1 MAPPGGYPAVNVTKN
16 LPKGGASSIT
26 MALGG
31 TFIFCYG
38 TYKIIQANHLRRCV
52 PPALPPLGPECARS
66 PPPPVPAVRALCCCR
81 EWRREE
87 MDIRLATLPFLMVE
101 NDVRGEYL
109 KNKVTEHEAE
119 LMKDVP
125 GWEAGASV
133 YKTRFMTPMPLKAL
147 PTSTGRLGW

>member
-1 MAPPGGYPAVNVTKN
+1 
-16 LPKGGASSIT
+16 
-26 MALGG
+26 
-31 TFIFCYG
+31 
-38 TYKIIQANHLRRCV
+38 
-52 PPALPPLGPECARS
+52 
-66 PPPPVPAVRALCCCR
+66 
-81 EWRREE
+81 
-87 MDIRLATLPFLMVE
+87 MDIRLATLPFLMAE

-133 YKTRFMTPMPLKAL
+133 YKTRFMSPMPLKAL